1 MQIDADKSGVG
12 GPISPITIN
21 MQLDSFAIFCLVGR
35 NPSSEIRG
43 VHNSYLISFKW
54 DSCWRLKMF
63 IFSGRNPWKAFCLN
77 LNSWSFVLDAE
88 EQHFPFLLALAL
100 RPSSCWRQHH
110 VPRKSVWAE
119 WDCNMEHGDISSRAG
134 NEGLRSLYNHGEGM
148 LNVTHGKLTWNWDAD
163 AKVRGK

>member
-35 NPSSEIRG
+35 NPNPEIRG

-88 EQHFPFLLALAL
+88 EQHFPPASPSPSAPPPADGSITFLESRCGRSGTATW
-100 RPSSCWRQHH
+100 S
-110 VPRKSVWAE
+110 
-119 WDCNMEHGDISSRAG
+119 MEHDDISSRAG

-148 LNVTHGKLTWNWDAD
+148 LNRL
-163 AKVRGK
+163 